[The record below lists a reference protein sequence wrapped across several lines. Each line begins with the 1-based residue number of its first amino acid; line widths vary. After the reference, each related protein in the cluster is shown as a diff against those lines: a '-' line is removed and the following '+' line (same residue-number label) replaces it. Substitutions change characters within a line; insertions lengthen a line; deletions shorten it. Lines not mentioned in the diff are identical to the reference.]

1 MKSLPTSVVLYKSTP
16 VFNETTIPAGLQRD
30 HTTASGVWAKINVLE
45 GSLEYHITEPTHE
58 QHLLVVGDEGIIEP
72 QVKHYVAAPS
82 LVRFRVD
89 FYR

>member
-1 MKSLPTSVVLYKSTP
+1 MKSLPTSAVFYKSTP

-30 HTTASGVWAKINVLE
+30 HTIASGVWAKINVLE
-45 GSLEYHITEPTHE
+45 GSLEYHITEPLPE
-58 QHLLVVGDEGIIEP
+58 KHLLGVGDEGIIEP
-72 QVKHYVAAPS
+72 QVKHYVVAPS